1 MITREKMPWSFI
13 KFSQLILKGNVWRS
27 VWRICK
33 WTLGLKE
40 SMLMLSKASVMIFF
54 RVRTGHGKPGKS
66 WNLRILFSW
75 PGKNLIVGPWESWKI
90 KVLFGRLVTAGD
102 KARTSEYRK
111 E

>member
-1 MITREKMPWSFI
+1 MY
-13 KFSQLILKGNVWRS
+13 GRS

-66 WNLRILFSW
+66 WNLRILFST
-75 PGKNLIVGPWESWKI
+75 PGKSWNLIVGP
-90 KVLFGRLVTAGD
+90 
-102 KARTSEYRK
+102 
-111 E
+111 